1 MALERAW
8 LALECEGEERTELLG
23 RLLAERLVA
32 GDVVA
37 LDGELGAGKTCFV
50 RGLAEGLGAHGPV
63 SSPTFT
69 LMHEYE
75 GPLTLRHLDAW
86 MAERGESYLRDGGA
100 DWLRGDGVCA
110 VEWAERIASWLPAER
125 FEVRLEHCGPAARLA
140 RLRWTGANERLDG
153 LEARF
158 RAESS
163 LGR

>member
-1 MALERAW
+1 
-8 LALECEGEERTELLG
+8 
-23 RLLAERLVA
+23 
-32 GDVVA
+32 
-37 LDGELGAGKTCFV
+37 
-50 RGLAEGLGAHGPV
+50 
-63 SSPTFT
+63 
-69 LMHEYE
+69 
-75 GPLTLRHLDAW
+75 

-125 FEVRLEHCGPAARLA
+125 FEVRLEHRGPAARLA

>member
-1 MALERAW
+1 MAPESAW
-8 LALECEGEERTELLG
+8 LAFECEGEERTELLA
-23 RLLAERLVA
+23 RLLAQRLVA

-50 RGLAEGLGAHGPV
+50 RGLAEGLGARGPV

-75 GPLTLRHLDAW
+75 GPLALRHLDAW

-110 VEWAERIASWLPAER
+110 VEWAERIAAWLPDER
-125 FEVRLEHCGPAARLA
+125 FEVRLEHRSPTSRLA
-140 RLRWTGANERLDG
+140 RVRWTGPQDRLEG
-153 LEARF
+153 LAERF

-163 LGR
+163 PAR